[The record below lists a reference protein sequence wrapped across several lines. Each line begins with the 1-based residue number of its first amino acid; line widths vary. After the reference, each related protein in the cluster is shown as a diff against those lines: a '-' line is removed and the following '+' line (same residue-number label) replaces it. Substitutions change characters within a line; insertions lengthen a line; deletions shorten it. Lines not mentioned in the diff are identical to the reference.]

1 MESADFW
8 IISIAALVGISCSI
22 VGVFLV
28 LQRLSMLGD
37 AISHTVLFGLVTA
50 FLLTQSRAALAMAIG
65 AIGAGLLTTY
75 VCKVLHKK
83 GKLQEDAS
91 IGVSFTFFFAVG
103 VILISAFAG
112 QVDIDAACVLYGEI
126 AFTPFDT
133 LLLFGH
139 EIGPKAFWILLAVT
153 LLNIGFLFVGYRAL
167 KTISFDSV
175 LAATLGF
182 NVLLWHYLLMTFVS
196 LTTVAAFESV
206 GAILV
211 IAMLVVPANTAY
223 LFASSLSQM
232 IWGSIAISI
241 LSAVGGY
248 FLAMHFDASISAAMA
263 MTAGA
268 FFLIAVI
275 AKALQNRPSLVL
287 KEI

>member
-1 MESADFW
+1 MDIADFW
-8 IISIAALVGISCSI
+8 IILIAALVGISCSI
-22 VGVFLV
+22 VGVFLI

-50 FLLTQSRAALAMAIG
+50 FLLTQSRSALAMAIG
-65 AIGAGLLTTY
+65 AVGAGLLTTY
-75 VCKVLHKK
+75 LCNILHKK

-103 VILISAFAG
+103 VILVSAFAG
-112 QVDIDAACVLYGEI
+112 QVDIDASCVLYGEI

-133 LLLFGH
+133 LEIFGRD
-139 EIGPKAFWILLAVT
+139 IGPRAFWILLTVT
-153 LLNIGFLFVGYRAL
+153 LLNLGFLFSGYRAL
-167 KTISFDSV
+167 KAISFDPV

-223 LFASSLSQM
+223 LFAKSLGQM
-232 IWGSIAISI
+232 ICGSVLVSI
-241 LSAVGGY
+241 FSVVIGY
-248 FLAMHFDASISAAMA
+248 FLAVKFDASISAAMA
-263 MTAGA
+263 MVAGA
-268 FFLIAVI
+268 SFFVGVVV
-275 AKALQNRPSLVL
+275 KALQNRPSLIL